1 MDSVVKDNIMY
12 TPEQV
17 SQMLQ
22 VSTNTVYSLINKG
35 DIIAKKLGRVYRI
48 PQSSI
53 FFIFSGIDYDVY
65 LKEKED
71 LKNVDIIQKELS
83 SIRKQL

>member
-1 MDSVVKDNIMY
+1 MDSVIKDNLMY

-17 SQMLQ
+17 SQILQ
-22 VSTNTVYSLINKG
+22 VSTNTVYSLISKG
-35 DIIAKKLGRVYRI
+35 DIVAKKLGRVYRI

-53 FFIFSGIDYDVY
+53 FFVFSGIDYDIY

-71 LKNVDIIQKELS
+71 IRNVDKIHKELS
-83 SIRKQL
+83 KVRKRL